1 MLCRNAPPRRPR
13 RLRRHCAPHRRLF
26 CSAPPSGLKVGLL
39 PHGAH
44 QRPHLVSYVIRQR
57 LGNTPASRLPFSPSR
72 CLDDPDG
79 IGSVAEQESS
89 PRNDCLHLSQ
99 ASAPTPHLTVP
110 PSTRVLKPP
119 TLAVIMLSSNGGHKA
134 LGVSFQG
141 RQLPPTGARLG
152 SGWPLA

>member
-26 CSAPPSGLKVGLL
+26 CSASPPGLKVGLL

-44 QRPHLVSYVIRQR
+44 QRPHFVPYVIRRR
-57 LGNTPASRLPFSPSR
+57 LGNTPASRSPFSQSR

-89 PRNDCLHLSQ
+89 PRNDCLHLS

-110 PSTRVLKPP
+110 YKGFETP
-119 TLAVIMLSSNGGHKA
+119 TLAVIVLSSNGGPQ
-134 LGVSFQG
+134 GVRRVFS
-141 RQLPPTGARLG
+141 RSSATSSSTGARLG